1 MPLDTP
7 PAGALLE
14 LAVKW
19 RRGVVYPGIPFCFVP
34 AMLAGLVLGQ
44 FSGTLS
50 YFPAGQPGWL
60 ELPLSVTATSETA
73 RRTASLILIPEGSD
87 DFFLASE
94 GEGIVS
100 AWASVDKDNI
110 VSNIESFKIDERG
123 FTLDDPRGIRY
134 PLLVVLEGSHRRSI
148 DPGGAPSVGFRKLE
162 LATAESTWVV
172 LFLLCGAVFGFG
184 ASAGFMKDGTVV
196 LEEDAAV
203 DEGHDKGK

>member
-1 MPLDTP
+1 MPLDSQT
-7 PAGALLE
+7 AGALLD
-14 LAVKW
+14 LAIRW
-19 RRGVVYPGIPFCFVP
+19 RRKLVYPGIPFYFVP

-44 FSGTLS
+44 FGGTLS
-50 YFPAGQPGWL
+50 YFPADQPGWL
-60 ELPLSVTATSETA
+60 ELPMSVTSTPESA
-73 RRTASLILIPEGSD
+73 RKAASLVLIPEGAG

-94 GEGIVS
+94 GDGIVS
-100 AWASVDKDNI
+100 AWASVDQNSI

-123 FTLDDPRGIRY
+123 FTLDDPRGVQY
-134 PLLVVLEGSHRRSI
+134 PLMLVLEGSHRRSI
-148 DPGGAPSVGFRKLE
+148 DPRGAPSVGLRKLE

-203 DEGHDKGK
+203 DEGHEKGE